1 MAIRD
6 ADIKLLFGVATGGA
20 DGDSAALIQ
29 KQLKDIMSKIKV
41 GVTLNT
47 SNFHAQINKGI
58 KEANAKGDFSVKI
71 SEIKIGQGAISAFKK
86 KLSDVINTLNLDKG
100 VSVTLSSKEIG
111 KIAGDTKEIKRQT
124 EAAAKAAAEYK
135 VQMTELDERSK
146 SIKNNLK
153 SAGGVATTSE
163 QTDIAAIRAQ
173 YDAWLVKMETAR
185 GMGVAWTTE
194 QRADILSEAAA
205 IQDNIAALL
214 LQQQA
219 RMDDA
224 AATEAQAAA
233 VQDAADAEA
242 AKAAADQKSAAE
254 IKKRNSLLGQL
265 QTLLTKV
272 EDAEKKWT
280 AASSGRSKESYEGLK
295 RLGSELRGLREK
307 YSNADYSAAE
317 FEKDLSDINRRF
329 KEYSA
334 DIKNAG
340 ENTKT
345 FGERVKGLADKFTS
359 WLTVSQ
365 VIMLLYR
372 SMREM
377 VKYVVDIDTAM
388 TELKK
393 VTDETSS
400 TYTAFLDDATVRA
413 KKLGATIADT
423 VNASADFARL
433 GYTLDESAQLADAAL
448 VYKNVGDGI
457 EDIGEASESIIS
469 TMKAFNIE
477 ASRSIEIVDKFNEV
491 GNRFPISSQGVG
503 EALRRSAS
511 ALAAANNTIDESI
524 ALITAANSV
533 VQDPDVVGKKVAQ
546 WHSNMSKEDSYIG

>member
-6 ADIKLLFGVATGGA
+6 ADIKLLFGVATGGP
-20 DGDSAALIQ
+20 DGDSAALI
-29 KQLKDIMSKIKV
+29 KEQLTEIMSKIKV
-41 GVTLNT
+41 GVILKTD
-47 SNFHAQINKGI
+47 NFHAQINKGL
-58 KEANAKGDFSVKI
+58 KAANAKKDFSVSISKI
-71 SEIKIGQGAISAFKK
+71 EIKAGAISAFKK
-86 KLSDVINTLNLDKG
+86 KLSDVINTLSLDKG
-100 VSVTLSSKEIG
+100 VSVTLNSKDIG
-111 KIAGDTKEIKRQT
+111 KISGNTKEIKRQT
-124 EAAAKAAAEYK
+124 EEAAKAAAEYK
-135 VQMTELDERSK
+135 VQMAAIQQSSK
-146 SIKNNLK
+146 EIKANLK
-153 SAGGVATTSE
+153 SVSGTAVNSE
-163 QTDIAAIRAQ
+163 MADISAIQAR
-173 YDAWLVKMETAR
+173 YDEWLVRMETAR
-185 GMGVAWTTE
+185 GMGLSWTAE
-194 QRADILSEAAA
+194 QRADILSQASA
-205 IQDNIAALL
+205 IQENIDSIR

-224 AATEAQAAA
+224 AAAEAQAAA
-233 VQDAADAEA
+233 VRDAADAEA
-242 AKAAADQKSAAE
+242 AKAAADQKSSAE
-254 IKKRNSLLGQL
+254 TKKRNSLLGQL

-295 RLGSELRGLREK
+295 RLGDELRGLREK

-317 FEKDLSDINRRF
+317 FEKNLSDINRRF

-334 DIKNAG
+334 DIKGAG

-365 VIMLLYR
+365 IIMLLYR
-372 SMREM
+372 SMRQM
-377 VKYVVDIDTAM
+377 VSYVVDIDTAM

-400 TYTAFLDDATVRA
+400 TYIAFLDNATSRA

-457 EDIGEASESIIS
+457 EDISDASESIIS
-469 TMKAFNIE
+469 TMKAFNVE
-477 ASRSIEIVDKFNEV
+477 ASNSISIIDKFNEI
-491 GNRFPISSQGVG
+491 GNRFPISSQGIG

-511 ALAAANNTIDESI
+511 ALAAGNNTLDESI

-533 VQDPDVVGKKVAQ
+533 VQDADVVGK
-546 WHSNMSKEDSYIG
+546 

>member
-6 ADIKLLFGVATGGA
+6 ADIKLLFGVATGGP
-20 DGDSAALIQ
+20 DGDSAALI
-29 KQLKDIMSKIKV
+29 KEQLTEIMSKIKV
-41 GVTLNT
+41 GVILKTD
-47 SNFHAQINKGI
+47 NFHAQINKGL
-58 KEANAKGDFSVKI
+58 KAANAKKDFSVSISKI
-71 SEIKIGQGAISAFKK
+71 EIKAGAISAFKK
-86 KLSDVINTLNLDKG
+86 KLSDVINTLSLDKG
-100 VSVTLSSKEIG
+100 VSVTLNSKDIG
-111 KIAGDTKEIKRQT
+111 KISGNTKEIKRQT
-124 EAAAKAAAEYK
+124 EEAAKAAAEYK
-135 VQMTELDERSK
+135 VQMAAIQQSSK
-146 SIKNNLK
+146 EIKANLK
-153 SAGGVATTSE
+153 SVSGTAVNSE
-163 QTDIAAIRAQ
+163 MADISAIQAR
-173 YDAWLVKMETAR
+173 YDEWLVRMETAR
-185 GMGVAWTTE
+185 GMGLSWTAE
-194 QRADILSEAAA
+194 QRADILSQASA
-205 IQDNIAALL
+205 IQENIDSIR

-224 AATEAQAAA
+224 AAAEAQAAA
-233 VQDAADAEA
+233 VRDAADAEA
-242 AKAAADQKSAAE
+242 AKAAADQKSSAE
-254 IKKRNSLLGQL
+254 TKKRNSLLGQL

-295 RLGSELRGLREK
+295 RLGDELRGLREK

-317 FEKDLSDINRRF
+317 FEKNLSDINRRF

-334 DIKNAG
+334 DIKGAG

-365 VIMLLYR
+365 IIMLLYR
-372 SMREM
+372 SMRQM
-377 VKYVVDIDTAM
+377 LSYVVDIDTAI

-400 TYTAFLDDATVRA
+400 TYIAFLDNATSRA

-457 EDIGEASESIIS
+457 EDISDASESIIS
-469 TMKAFNIE
+469 TMKAFNVE
-477 ASRSIEIVDKFNEV
+477 ASNSISIIDKFNEI
-491 GNRFPISSQGVG
+491 GNRFPISSQGIG

-511 ALAAANNTIDESI
+511 ALAAGNNTLDESI

-533 VQDPDVVGKKVAQ
+533 VQDADVVGK
-546 WHSNMSKEDSYIG
+546 